1 MDKNNLSVQASLDTS
16 QLKKD
21 LEKFK
26 GEIKLNTNTK
36 NLKKQVTTALKDITV
51 QPSLDTSQI
60 KKDLKNFNGEVRLNA
75 DTKNLSKQLETTIA
89 NASQNAT
96 ANIHCGLSGMDTVMA
111 QLRNATAS
119 NHDIKLNVSADTSG
133 LQQYTSQLEK
143 LAQLSSQIQLPK
155 INTTAMQ
162 IEASLPKASSTI
174 PSSVAAPA
182 SSIKEAN
189 TESRSFLDTLN
200 QITTIA
206 NTPLTWFSDRGIIKG
221 YDGMLKGLSKNLD

>member
-119 NHDIKLNVSADTSG
+119 NHDIKLNVSADTSR

-200 QITTIA
+200 QIISVA
-206 NTPLTWFSDRGIIKG
+206 NTPLSLVGPGGITER
-221 YDGMLKGLSKNLD
+221 YQN

>member
-1 MDKNNLSVQASLDTS
+1 M
-16 QLKKD
+16 
-21 LEKFK
+21 
-26 GEIKLNTNTK
+26 
-36 NLKKQVTTALKDITV
+36 
-51 QPSLDTSQI
+51 
-60 KKDLKNFNGEVRLNA
+60 NA

-119 NHDIKLNVSADTSG
+119 NHDIKLNVSADTSR
-133 LQQYTSQLEK
+133 LQQYTSQSEK

>member
-119 NHDIKLNVSADTSG
+119 NHDIKLNVSADTSR

-200 QITTIA
+200 QIISVA
-206 NTPLTWFSDRGIIKG
+206 NTPLSLVGPGGITERYQNWGKNI
-221 YDGMLKGLSKNLD
+221 LENLD

>member
-119 NHDIKLNVSADTSG
+119 NHDIKLNVSADTSR

>member
-1 MDKNNLSVQASLDTS
+1 MDKNNLSIQASLDTS
-16 QLKKD
+16 KLKKD

-26 GEIKLNTNTK
+26 GEIKLNADTK

-60 KKDLKNFNGEVRLNA
+60 QKDLKNFNGEVRLNA
-75 DTKNLSKQLETTIA
+75 DTKNLSKQLETTIT

-96 ANIHCGLSGMDTVMA
+96 ANIHCNLSGMDTVMA
-111 QLRNATAS
+111 QLRNTAAF
-119 NHDIKLNVSADTSG
+119 NHDIKLNVSSDTSG

-143 LAQLSSQIQLPK
+143 LAQMSSQIQLPK

-189 TESRSFLDTLN
+189 TESRGFLDTLN
-200 QITTIA
+200 QIISIA
-206 NTPLTWFSDRGIIKG
+206 NTPLTMFGKGGIINSYKELG
-221 YDGMLKGLSKNLD
+221 GSLFKNLD

>member
-119 NHDIKLNVSADTSG
+119 NHDIKLNVSADTSR

-162 IEASLPKASSTI
+162 IE
-174 PSSVAAPA
+174 
-182 SSIKEAN
+182 
-189 TESRSFLDTLN
+189 
-200 QITTIA
+200 
-206 NTPLTWFSDRGIIKG
+206 
-221 YDGMLKGLSKNLD
+221 

>member
-200 QITTIA
+200 QIISVA
-206 NTPLTWFSDRGIIKG
+206 NTPLSLVGPGGITERYQNWGKNI
-221 YDGMLKGLSKNLD
+221 LENLD